1 MQLLTFT
8 LGGGDFGI
16 PLKDIELVERR
27 SNEIVKLP
35 ATSAFIKG
43 IVTIRGNIVPIYS
56 LALRFGYKEEKLRYY
71 IIVNVEEMRLGIEV
85 DMVNAV
91 IDAKEAEVLSVP
103 SLLSEKSNY
112 LHNIV
117 VARRKR
123 LIILIDVNSLIPHEE
138 KVEIHQLIAE
148 NG

>member
-8 LGGGDFGI
+8 LGGDDFGI
-16 PLKDIELVERR
+16 PLENIELVEGR
-27 SNEIVKLP
+27 SNEIVELP
-35 ATSAFIKG
+35 VTSAYIKG
-43 IVTIRGNIVPIYS
+43 IATIRGSIVPIYS
-56 LALRFGYKEEKLRYY
+56 LALRFGYNEENLRYF
-71 IIVNVEEMRLGIEV
+71 IIVNMEEMRLGIEV

-123 LIILIDVNSLIPHEE
+123 LIILIDVNSLLPHEE
-138 KVEIHQLIAE
+138 KAEIHQLIAE
-148 NG
+148 SE